1 MSTRNSIQH
10 FWSPTEPIGA
20 AVGDEWYNS
29 QTNVLYKRLVSSKGI
44 VNWIEVTALDSSGNK
59 ILTNPSI
66 RDYTETVFYT
76 TITKNTITISLSN
89 GSFQNITT
97 MAGANA
103 VILPQPS
110 LSAGKSITL
119 LFVYASTPT
128 SLTFTA
134 TGGTIKYSG
143 GVTPIPILTNGKVDI
158 YAFTCNGVNWFGTQ
172 TGNF

>member
-10 FWSPTEPIGA
+10 FWSPTEPRGVS
-20 AVGDEWYNS
+20 VGDEWYNS
-29 QTNVLYKRLVSSKGI
+29 STNVLYKRLVNNTGVVS
-44 VNWIEVTALDSSGNK
+44 WIELTALNNNSNR

-66 RDYTETVFYT
+66 KDYTETVFYT
-76 TITKNTITISLSN
+76 TITRNTITISLSD

-134 TGGTIKYSG
+134 TNGIIKYSG
-143 GVTPIPILTNGKVDI
+143 GTTPIPILTNGKVDI